1 MQKTA
6 LRRVSGDLAGPAL
19 ACIAAAAVVLLANR
33 SGVSWSWDSADYV
46 AASKSIADG
55 RGVLD
60 VTARPMTIRPPGY
73 PAILAG
79 LRRLGATTNWSLL
92 VANVVAAVAGVA
104 CTAIVVR
111 RAASR
116 TATIVAAAAV
126 AASPALLWQWSMAW
140 SEPAFIA
147 LVMAAM
153 AVGLGARRFAK
164 YPVLAALFASMFL
177 VRYVGPVF
185 AAPIAAGSLLV
196 DRSARGWLRATAW
209 NGAAVV
215 ASLPV
220 AWWWLARNERI
231 DGTLTGARQ
240 AGGGTIIAATLNGAA
255 TLGGFASAQ
264 PFDAMQWQRWSDY
277 PFAARG
283 AAVALAALAAA
294 GAVGWLVARRRSSGH
309 DHAVATVVAAGGTVA
324 VYLAFS
330 AWRFVHVELGLL
342 DTRMM
347 SPVLAPLVVALVVI
361 VDRAL
366 SGLRRPAIAA
376 TGAAALLLAVH
387 ATVAIRDAVDF
398 GRDGRHMSTAGF
410 RDLDLHRAAR
420 GLPDLTGLFSN
431 APQQLA
437 AAVDAW
443 PIFDPWQPE
452 DPRTCVH
459 RYAVWYKDFQV
470 QDNIPDMTPVVF
482 DDPTGTI
489 YDLGPCDV
497 PTKTFWD

>member
-1 MQKTA
+1 M
-6 LRRVSGDLAGPAL
+6 RRVSGDLAAPAL
-19 ACIAAAAVVLLANR
+19 ACMAAGILVVVASR

-46 AASKSIADG
+46 AASKSLAEG

-60 VTARPMTIRPPGY
+60 VTGRPMTIRPPGY

-79 LRRLGATTNWSLL
+79 FRRLGAPTNWSLL
-92 VANVVAAVAGVA
+92 LANLASAVATVA
-104 CTAIVVR
+104 CTALVVR

-116 TATIVAAAAV
+116 TATAVAAFAV

-147 LVMAAM
+147 LVMGAM
-153 AVGLGARRFAK
+153 AVGLGIRNAAK
-164 YPVLAALFASMFL
+164 YPVLTALFAAMFL

-185 AAPIAAGSLLV
+185 AAPIAAGSLLA
-196 DRSARGWLRATAW
+196 DRTARGWVRSTAL
-209 NGAAVV
+209 NGAALA

-240 AGGGTIIAATLNGAA
+240 AGGGTLFDAALNGAA

-264 PFDAMQWQRWSDY
+264 PFDAMQWQQWSDY
-277 PFAARG
+277 PFPARG
-283 AAVALAALAAA
+283 AAVATLLLVAA
-294 GAVGWLVARRRSSGH
+294 GATGWLLARRRSDGH
-309 DHAVATVVAAGGTVA
+309 GVALATVAAAGGTVA
-324 VYLAFS
+324 IYLAFS
-330 AWRFVHVELGLL
+330 AWRFVNVELGLL

-347 SPVLAPLVVALVVI
+347 SPVLAPLVVVLVVV

-366 SGLRRPAIAA
+366 AGLRRPAIAA

-387 ATVAIRDAVDF
+387 ATVSVRDALDF

-410 RDLDLHRAAR
+410 RDLELHRAAR
-420 GLPDLTGLFSN
+420 ALPDLDGLFSN

-443 PIFDPWQPE
+443 PIFDPWQPDE
-452 DPRTCVH
+452 PRTCVH
-459 RYAVWYKDFQV
+459 RYAVWYKGFQV

-489 YDLGPCDV
+489 YDLGPCSV

>member
-1 MQKTA
+1 M
-6 LRRVSGDLAGPAL
+6 SGEIVGPAL
-19 ACIAAAAVVLLANR
+19 ACVASAMVVVVANR

-46 AASKSIADG
+46 AASRSIVDG

-79 LRRLGATTNWSLL
+79 LQWLGAPVNWSLL
-92 VANVVAAVAGVA
+92 LANLAAAVAAVAA
-104 CTAIVVR
+104 TAFVVR
-111 RAASR
+111 RVASR
-116 TATIVAAAAV
+116 TAATIAALAV

-153 AVGLGARRFAK
+153 AVGLGVRHAAK
-164 YPVLAALFASMFL
+164 YPLLAAIFAAMFL

-185 AAPIAAGSLLV
+185 AAPIAAGSLLA
-196 DRSARGWLRATAW
+196 DRSARGWLRSAAY
-209 NGAAVV
+209 NGAAMG

-220 AWWWLARNERI
+220 AWWWLGRNERI

-240 AGGGTIIAATLNGAA
+240 AGGGTLLDAALNGAA

-264 PFDAMQWQRWSDY
+264 PFDAMQWQRWGEY
-277 PFAARG
+277 PFAAR
-283 AAVALAALAAA
+283 AATVALAALAVAGGTGWLLARSRRGGHA
-294 GAVGWLVARRRSSGH
+294 GAG
-309 DHAVATVVAAGGTVA
+309 ATVVAAGGTVA

-347 SPVLAPLVVALVVI
+347 SPVLAPLVVALVVPA
-361 VDRAL
+361 DRAL
-366 SGLRRPAIAA
+366 AGLRRPAIAA

-387 ATVAIRDAVDF
+387 ATVAVRDAIDF
-398 GRDGRHMSTAGF
+398 GRDGRHLSTIGF

-420 GLPDLTGLFSN
+420 ALPDTSGLFSN

-443 PIFDPWQPE
+443 PILDPWQPDE
-452 DPRTCVH
+452 PRTCEH
-459 RYAVWYKDFQV
+459 RYAVWYKGFQV

-489 YDLGPCDV
+489 YDLGACSI